1 MIDDWID
8 NLCDVFR
15 IDVPGFKSTQ
25 VPYLVK
31 EQKFPAT
38 INPAEDFPIALV
50 IPDGLNTMNYGVGSP
65 KHGIWSGVTQI
76 HVAPDLSM
84 AWMPQLTLW
93 YGRIWKA
100 VSENQNPY
108 LNGKVELFWVEPNDD
123 SISGPLSLQYH
134 DEVPHWGFLVQ
145 WKVKEP
151 VGADSSSTIK
161 IVVARPA

>member
-38 INPAEDFPIALV
+38 INPVEDFPIALV
-50 IPDGLNTMNYGVGSP
+50 IPDGLNPYHYGVGSP
-65 KHGIWSGVTQI
+65 KLAFWSGVTQI

-93 YGRIWKA
+93 YGRIYQA
-100 VSENQNPY
+100 VTSGQNPT

-123 SISGPLSLQYH
+123 AIAGPLSMQYH
-134 DEVPHWGFLVQ
+134 QETPHWGFLVQ

-151 VGADSSSTIK
+151 VGVGSQSTIQ
-161 IVVARPA
+161 ISVSMP